1 MRVSMAKVLVLGVIL
16 VLPLGCSNDVEI
28 PTAYHRSHLAMP
40 TDVEASLND
49 DGVQV
54 KWQIESTTN
63 VAGFVVSFTD
73 ATGGVRT
80 RSLGGSAVRSLD
92 DNSVNAESGS
102 IIQIQVRAFDED
114 GFLGPLSNVVS
125 LTVE

>member
-16 VLPLGCSNDVEI
+16 VLPLGCSNDVEM

-80 RSLGGSAVRSLD
+80 RSLDGSAARSRD

>member
-16 VLPLGCSNDVEI
+16 VLPLGCSNDVEM

-125 LTVE
+125 LIVE